1 MNTEEQ
7 VERNLKILR
16 MLLTFLQTYKDTS
29 VKKTRGQP
37 ETSNQVVESDV
48 LLSAEGTLFPDYL
61 EERPDYSGFTDGA
74 SLSMTSSSITSS
86 SRVSTSSGF
95 STSIQA
101 AVPCDEDEY
110 EDHHRP
116 NKRQES
122 STGHANGSNRRQPG
136 VLSTYPQTYGLPA
149 GPSRQSCSSSSRQGG
164 NSFQSCSSSSN
175 RNLDE
180 DEVDNDNNDVGSIA
194 KRTRYSLNQCA

>member
-1 MNTEEQ
+1 
-7 VERNLKILR
+7 

-29 VKKTRGQP
+29 VKNTRGQP

-136 VLSTYPQTYGLPA
+136 VLSTYPQTYGLLSGA
-149 GPSRQSCSSSSRQGG
+149 SSSSSRQEG
-164 NSFQSCSSSSN
+164 NS

-180 DEVDNDNNDVGSIA
+180 GEAVDNENNFTVA
-194 KRTRYSLNQCA
+194 KRTRYNLSQCA

>member
-1 MNTEEQ
+1 MSSYQQREHCSQ
-7 VERNLKILR
+7 
-16 MLLTFLQTYKDTS
+16 
-29 VKKTRGQP
+29 
-37 ETSNQVVESDV
+37 
-48 LLSAEGTLFPDYL
+48 DYL
-61 EERPDYSGFTDGA
+61 EERPDYSGFNDGA

-86 SRVSTSSGF
+86 SRFSTSSGF

-149 GPSRQSCSSSSRQGG
+149 GASSSSSRQGG
-164 NSFQSCSSSSN
+164 SSRQSCSN

-180 DEVDNDNNDVGSIA
+180 DEAVDTNDNNDAFGIA
-194 KRTRYSLNQCA
+194 KRTRLSLSQCA